1 MEQHA
6 HSQEKTHC
14 IDNLTV
20 SDGAGVFAII
30 YAILAMSF
38 IASLFIWG

>member
-1 MEQHA
+1 MENHGQ
-6 HSQEKTHC
+6 SEVNEHC

-30 YAILAMSF
+30 YAILAMTF
-38 IASLFIWG
+38 IASLFIFG